1 VREVSIMG
9 AAAVQMPEST
19 LNSAIERELPG
30 LMVRYQE
37 GDPGAVEELVRRLSP
52 RLMRF
57 LASPGISKS
66 DVEDLFQE
74 CWVRI
79 HRARHTYRPT
89 EPLLPWIYAVAR
101 HTRLDAYR
109 RRRRLE
115 SREVLV
121 SEPPEPA
128 SQPPRVDADQDPSRF
143 GRLLTELPE
152 SQREVIFMLKVSGMS
167 IEEVARATSS
177 TVGAIKQKAH
187 RAYGTLRR
195 ILEKEGRS
203 ICLQN

>member
-1 VREVSIMG
+1 
-9 AAAVQMPEST
+9 
-19 LNSAIERELPG
+19 
-30 LMVRYQE
+30 MVRYQE
-37 GDPGAVEELVRRLSP
+37 GDPEAVEELVRLLSH

-57 LASPGISKS
+57 LASPGMPKS
-66 DVEDLFQE
+66 DIEDLFQE
-74 CWVRI
+74 CWIRI
-79 HRARHTYRPT
+79 HRARHTYRAT

-128 SQPPRVDADQDPSRF
+128 GRPAREGTEQDPSRF
-143 GRLLTELPE
+143 SRLLTELPE

-187 RAYGTLRR
+187 RAYATLRR

-203 ICLQN
+203 TCLQN

>member
-1 VREVSIMG
+1 MG
-9 AAAVQMPEST
+9 AGAIPMPEPH
-19 LNSAIERELPG
+19 LNVAISREDIEGERELPA
-30 LMVRYQE
+30 LMVRYQQ
-37 GDPGAVEELVRRLSP
+37 GDPVAVEELVGWLSP

-57 LASPGISKS
+57 LATPGMSKGDIE
-66 DVEDLFQE
+66 DVFQE
-74 CWVRI
+74 CWIRI
-79 HRARHTYRPT
+79 HRARQTYRPT

-109 RRRRLE
+109 RRRRRE

-121 SEPPEPA
+121 SGPPETA
-128 SQPPRVDADQDPSRF
+128 SQTPRTAQEDPGGF
-143 GRLLTELPE
+143 DRLLTQLPV

-167 IEEVARATSS
+167 IDEVARATSS

-195 ILEKEGRS
+195 ILEKEGD
-203 ICLQN
+203 